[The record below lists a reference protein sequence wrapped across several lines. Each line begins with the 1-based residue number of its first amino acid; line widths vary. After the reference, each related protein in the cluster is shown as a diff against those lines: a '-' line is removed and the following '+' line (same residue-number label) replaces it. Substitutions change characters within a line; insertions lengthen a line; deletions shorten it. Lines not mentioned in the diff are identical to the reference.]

1 MEVSRCQ
8 SCGEVI
14 HADADACPVCL
25 QPISWTGQHQP
36 VERRQRS
43 ATEIV
48 GLAFRLWSRHQ
59 GQLALIAAV
68 FVVPFVALD
77 LLVLWLMADEFLF
90 VFGEP
95 VARFSTEAELDRFET
110 YTLLISLGSI
120 LASSVGMA
128 AAVVAVSDR
137 YQGLAM
143 NWRTAVRRALSRFWP
158 LIAMTLLFYL
168 GIGVGL
174 VLLVIPGVYLL
185 VAWFVSHAAFM
196 IEGENP
202 TRALGRSLDLVRGRW
217 WPTLGTVLLCFLL
230 FVAIILAVFVSISF
244 VAAFIDDFDT
254 ATPAV
259 VVPRVLG
266 GLTEIFIAPLWGAL
280 QAVMFYDLKTRAAGL
295 QPLPPP
301 PSPS

>member
-1 MEVSRCQ
+1 LLNCG
-8 SCGEVI
+8 SCGELI

-25 QPISWTGQHQP
+25 QPTARTRQHQP
-36 VERRQRS
+36 VERRQRP

-48 GLAFRLWSRHQ
+48 GLAFGLWSRHQ
-59 GQLALIAAV
+59 GQLARIAAV

-77 LLVLWLMADEFLF
+77 LLVLWVMADEFLF
-90 VFGEP
+90 VLGEP

-110 YTLLISLGSI
+110 YALLINLGGI
-120 LASSVGMA
+120 FASSVGMA

-143 NWRTAVRRALSRFWP
+143 NWRTAVRRALSRLWP
-158 LIAMTLLFYL
+158 LIGMTVLFYL
-168 GIGVGL
+168 GLAAGL
-174 VLLVIPGVYLL
+174 LLLVVPGVYLL

-196 IEGENP
+196 IEGEGP

-217 WPTLGTVLLCFLL
+217 WPTLGTVLLCLLL
-230 FVAIILAVFVSISF
+230 FVAIILAVFVSVSF
-244 VAAFIDDFDT
+244 VAAFVDDFET

-259 VVPRVLG
+259 VIPRVLG
-266 GLTEIFIAPLWGAL
+266 GLVEIFIAPLWGAL

-295 QPLPPP
+295 EPLPPP
-301 PSPS
+301 PPPS